1 MVERKEIMQQLMKVD
16 NLDVRIQQKA
26 ESVTRYI
33 ETQSITRVSRFY
45 QARYGEVPTVRRKI
59 VWWVA
64 NFSSEGN
71 VENRTGRGKPT
82 LNQETI
88 NMFHSYFKQN
98 PSRSVKG
105 AERGLPIHYS
115 RVRKILKNLVL
126 MFPNEIITVQNLG
139 DDYKLKRVE
148 FSQQCN

>member
-59 VWWVA
+59 V
-64 NFSSEGN
+64 
-71 VENRTGRGKPT
+71 
-82 LNQETI
+82 
-88 NMFHSYFKQN
+88 
-98 PSRSVKG
+98 
-105 AERGLPIHYS
+105 
-115 RVRKILKNLVL
+115 
-126 MFPNEIITVQNLG
+126 
-139 DDYKLKRVE
+139 
-148 FSQQCN
+148 